1 VNQIAIIARLEIRRA
16 FFSRRALWVYLLALF
31 PAALFL
37 GRGVSVN
44 YDRREYAA
52 KPATPAVVLDHLPVG
67 TTDAAALAAAG
78 PPLRDRTWKRA
89 QTTHRSLHYFDGSN
103 RVWLQFENGALKN
116 TRRLPLNS
124 FDQDLRVY
132 AGVFQYFYLR
142 LAVFF
147 GCLGIFI
154 NLFRGEMID
163 KSLHYWFLA
172 PVRREILVLG
182 KYCAG
187 LIAAAAIFG
196 GGALLSFGALLSY
209 QTAADVEPYLR
220 MDALA
225 HGFWYVLAAVLGCAG
240 YGSVFLAAGLVLR
253 NPIIPAIVMLLWE
266 SINGFLPELLQKLS
280 VLHYLQSLCPV
291 PAPLDPSAPP
301 LARMILSPAAPSS
314 VWAALLGLVALTA
327 LVLWAATRTAR
338 RLEIN
343 YGTE

>member
-1 VNQIAIIARLEIRRA
+1 MNQIAIIARLEIRRA

-52 KPATPAVVLDHLPVG
+52 KPATPAVVLDRLPVG
-67 TTDAAALAAAG
+67 TTDVAALAAAG

-209 QTAADVEPYLR
+209 QTAADVEAYLR
-220 MDALA
+220 TDALA